1 MSEDLIVETDLA
13 GEVVATYERRGLL
26 GTGGFAHCYEVVDTL
41 TRQKLA
47 AKIVPKKDLADRK
60 TKAKLLLEI
69 KIHRYVEAHL
79 GR

>member
-1 MSEDLIVETDLA
+1 MEADTA
-13 GEVVATYERRGLL
+13 GEVLATYERRALL

-41 TRQKLA
+41 SRRKFA

-69 KIHRYVEAHL
+69 KIHRYTRGDS